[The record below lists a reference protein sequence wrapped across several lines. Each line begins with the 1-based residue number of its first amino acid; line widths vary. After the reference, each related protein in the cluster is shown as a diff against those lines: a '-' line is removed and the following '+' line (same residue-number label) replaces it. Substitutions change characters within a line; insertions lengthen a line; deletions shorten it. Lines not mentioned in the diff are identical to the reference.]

1 MTIGEQIKKYRVAA
15 GISQKELGKRMGVS
29 AAMVAQYENDLRK
42 PKPETIQRFADALQV
57 EQREIGNEGVAFNLD
72 DQIEKSSVRYKV
84 QYKRCSDRDH
94 TKWTAF
100 EEVLPLKEMV
110 HLLQWLEKNGENHKL
125 ITITQV

>member
-1 MTIGEQIKKYRVAA
+1 MAA

-42 PKPETIQRFADALQV
+42 PKLETIQRFADALQI
-57 EQREIGNEGVAFNLD
+57 EQREIGNEGITLNLD
-72 DQIEKSSVRYKV
+72 DQVEKSSVRYKV
-84 QYKRCSDRDH
+84 QYKRRSDRDH

-110 HLLQWLEKNGENHKL
+110 HLLKWLEKNGENHKL
-125 ITITQV
+125 IAITQA